1 MITSAE
7 RSNDGILI
15 RCMLDGTPDSVSD
28 GLRKIRAE
36 IEKQAPGADEGLPW
50 ELVVAEV
57 LNNIVEHAYRDR
69 PAGRIIVCLAFR
81 ATGLCADFTDYGCEM
96 PGHGPPEGRAV
107 DLDRPPEAL
116 PEGGFGWFLIR
127 SLTTELR
134 YRRADGA
141 NHLSLTVARSPD
153 G

>member
-7 RSNDGILI
+7 RSDDGILI
-15 RCMLDGTPDSVSD
+15 RCMLDATPDSVSD
-28 GLRKIRAE
+28 CLRKIRAE
-36 IEKQAPGADEGLPW
+36 IEQQAPGVDQGLPW

-57 LNNIVEHAYRDR
+57 LNNIVEHACRDR
-69 PAGRIIVCLAFR
+69 PSGRIIVCLAFR
-81 ATGLCADFTDYGCEM
+81 ATGLFADFTDDGCAM
-96 PGHGPPEGRAV
+96 PGQCPPEGRAV
-107 DLDRPPEAL
+107 AVDRAPETL

-127 SLTTELR
+127 SLTTDLR

-141 NHLSLTVARSPD
+141 NHLSLTVPRSLD

>member
-15 RCMLDGTPDSVSD
+15 RCVLDGTPDNVSD
-28 GLRKIRAE
+28 SLRKIRAE
-36 IEKQAPGADEGLPW
+36 IERHAPGADEGLPW

-69 PAGRIIVCLAFR
+69 PAGRIIVCLAFC
-81 ATGLCADFTDYGCEM
+81 ATGLCAVFTDYGCEM
-96 PGHGPPEGRAV
+96 PGHRPPEGRV
-107 DLDRPPEAL
+107 VELDRPPVAL

-127 SLTTELR
+127 SLTTDLR
-134 YRRADGA
+134 YHRVNGA
-141 NHLSLTVARSPD
+141 NHLSLTVPRSQD
-153 G
+153 V